1 MTSLDIGGD
10 PAKQL
15 CEQFLPVSGT
25 FERPAWIPLLQ
36 GTVSEL
42 ARKLYNSEDYDETYF
57 PVLHVVSLLEEIAY
71 RRRTSADAAGVSGPG
86 LSGTQ
91 LKFAALSFVH

>member
-42 ARKLYNSEDYDETYF
+42 ARKLYNLFPCTARSELAGRDC
-57 PVLHVVSLLEEIAY
+57 VQEENK
-71 RRRTSADAAGVSGPG
+71 R
-86 LSGTQ
+86 
-91 LKFAALSFVH
+91 